1 MKGKTNMGRLKSLV
15 NPHSLPVTKQTAEW
29 KVHLMILT
37 RLLRWPFEVN
47 KLPCPTPKKKKNPS
61 SLSENLFKNQMRTT
75 GKELNQNEISV
86 ICNKRRI
93 TI

>member
-15 NPHSLPVTKQTAEW
+15 NPHSLPVTKEKAEW

-37 RLLRWPFEVN
+37 WLLRWPFGVN
-47 KLPCPTPKKKKNPS
+47 KLPRPTPKKKNPS
-61 SLSENLFKNQMRTT
+61 SLSENLFKNQMKTT
-75 GKELNQNEISV
+75 GKELNKNEISV

>member
-1 MKGKTNMGRLKSLV
+1 MGRLKSLV
-15 NPHSLPVTKQTAEW
+15 NPHSSPVIKEKAEW

-37 RLLRWPFEVN
+37 RLLRWPFAVN
-47 KLPCPTPKKKKNPS
+47 KLPCPIPKKKKKPS
-61 SLSENLFKNQMRTT
+61 SLSENLFKNQMKTT
-75 GKELNQNEISV
+75 GKELNQNEIFV